1 MDPEKTKFDDLST
14 RFRSLACELMGYLE
28 HPTRCRWQGCTGFK
42 RLCCEFLTHFMPLS
56 QPVLYMEFNKWH
68 QSEIHNDKLVALL
81 GVRLAYTSVNGYWQ
95 EDLLIMKIL
104 GVLMRNPQNRTSL
117 HRCGAIQT
125 LMNILQR
132 PRPAGR
138 FCDKTLRT
146 CRKLSPASAAPN
158 SPPTSRFTNPPS
170 DEMPMPGNNNE
181 PQQLCDENLN
191 NLNTA
196 FSALSLGRRTPPPC
210 RQCKPLSCPWT
221 IYPGVHEHA
230 DSREEACVV
239 LRRLALDMKP
249 AQEICRLNGI
259 SILLKLISNKKDS
272 LELREKACAVLGNSF
287 CSNTEKAQF
296 ASLGG
301 FQTVMQAMRDSVPH
315 TYYLEVYCR
324 AIANAIANCP
334 QNKIELTQQ
343 GGVPLILEILGDE
356 NQPLQSEFL
365 AMALRVLTNVS
376 RSTMGIN
383 EIAQHHGMYALISLC
398 RRIKLQDAKDA
409 QLLRLRASSSV
420 DAEIAE
426 VPTSP
431 RVKSPVDRGIL
442 FCFEEFTYHNL
453 ALEEFYTRNGI
464 DALITIIRRESRNPQ
479 LLQYACKTA
488 REVISASQGIGR
500 SEGSQTGTTGY
511 TCTDVASRGCLAATW
526 MDMLEEAVSVI
537 QSYPYHG
544 EYASEFTLKTARMDA
559 RPSISCE
566 PGPPAKRV
574 RFHYC
579 HLIEDIVRWFPIDG
593 RKEVNAHHFASLTSE
608 KNDIREFDVLPRD
621 LLKLTCEFLPIQEWT
636 C

>member
-1 MDPEKTKFDDLST
+1 MDPEKSKNDDLSA
-14 RFRSLACELMGYLE
+14 RFHSLARELMEYLE
-28 HPTRCRWQGCTGFK
+28 HLSRCYWQGCTGFK
-42 RLCCEFLTHFMPLS
+42 RLCCEFLTHFLPLS

-81 GVRLAYTSVNGYWQ
+81 GARLAFTSVNDYWQ

-104 GVLMRNPQNRTSL
+104 GVLMRNPRNRTSL

-132 PRPAGR
+132 PAPGR
-138 FCDKTLRT
+138 FCRKSLRT
-146 CRKLSPASAAPN
+146 PRKMPAASAN
-158 SPPTSRFTNPPS
+158 SPPTARSTANASNEPMPN
-170 DEMPMPGNNNE
+170 EMP
-181 PQQLCDENLN
+181 QHCDESLN
-191 NLNTA
+191 NLSAA

-210 RQCKPLSCPWT
+210 RECKPLSCPNT
-221 IYPGVHEHA
+221 IYPGVHEHT

-259 SILLKLISNKKDS
+259 SILLKLIANTEDS

-301 FQTVMQAMRDSVPH
+301 FQTLMQAMRDSVPH

-343 GGVPLILEILGDE
+343 GGIPLILERLCDE
-356 NQPLQSEFL
+356 DQVLQSEFL

-376 RSTMGIN
+376 RSTVGIN
-383 EIAQHHGMYALISLC
+383 EVAQQHGMHRLIQLC
-398 RRIKLQDAKDA
+398 RRIKLQDAKDKHMKEHPFF
-409 QLLRLRASSSV
+409 
-420 DAEIAE
+420 DDDNDEISE
-426 VPTSP
+426 QPEPISP
-431 RVKSPVDRGIL
+431 PRIKSPVDRGIL
-442 FCFEEFTYHNL
+442 FCFEEFIYQSVSL
-453 ALEEFYTRNGI
+453 DEFYEWNGI

-488 REVISASQGIGR
+488 REVISASQGVGR
-500 SEGSQTGTTGY
+500 SEGSQTSSTGY
-511 TCTDVASRGCLAATW
+511 TVSDRDSREFLAATW

-544 EYASEFTLKTARMDA
+544 EYASEFSLKNARMDA
-559 RPSISCE
+559 RPAISCE

-593 RKEVNAHHFASLTSE
+593 RKEVNGHHFAALTSE
-608 KNDIREFDVLPRD
+608 KNGIRELDVLPRD